1 MAGRV
6 EHNTDMREELERTL
20 TLLIGEKSPH
30 SHLLNLSRR
39 KALATKVNIAIMK
52 AEQGES
58 STPRLVQLL
67 KIFLW
72 AQDQLDQKKVFT
84 LKYCC

>member
-1 MAGRV
+1 MARRV

-30 SHLLNLSRR
+30 SHLLNLSHR